1 MKGERHMVLKGAHEQ
16 MTGMKSV
23 LVLGVLGV
31 CLAGMA
37 WAVGQEGHAD
47 VHEIKMTAKNYDFD
61 PSTITVKKGEK
72 VKLIITA
79 TDRDHGIKLKAFDID
94 QVLKKD
100 DPTIIEFTASKA
112 GTFEFKCS
120 VYCGRGHGKMKGTL
134 VVEP

>member
-1 MKGERHMVLKGAHEQ
+1 MVLKGAHEQ

-37 WAVGQEGHAD
+37 WTAGQEGHAD

-61 PSTITVKKGEK
+61 PGVITVKKDEK
-72 VKLIITA
+72 VRLIITA

-120 VYCGRGHGKMKGTL
+120 VYCGRSHGKMKGTL